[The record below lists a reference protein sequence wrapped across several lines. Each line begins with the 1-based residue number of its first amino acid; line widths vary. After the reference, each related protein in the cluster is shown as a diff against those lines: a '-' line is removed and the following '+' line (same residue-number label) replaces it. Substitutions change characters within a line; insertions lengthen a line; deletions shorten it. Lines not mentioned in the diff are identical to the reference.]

1 MLRLE
6 LTTWQR
12 IMAVQALNGQTGHIS
27 TIRKA
32 LKLLEILE
40 LNEEERVAVE
50 LRELQPGQYM
60 WTDTQR
66 RFELEIKDRELA
78 AFLRRAVEQYGQWPV
93 EYAAHVLDL
102 CQQLG
107 IEEGSDGDEDL

>member
-1 MLRLE
+1 MLKLE
-6 LTTWQR
+6 LTVWQR
-12 IMAVQALNGQTGHIS
+12 IMCVQTLNAQAGHIS

-40 LNEEERVAVE
+40 LNEEERVAVG

-78 AFLRRAVEQYGQWPV
+78 AFLRRAVEQFGQWPV
-93 EYAAHVLDL
+93 EHAAEVLDL
-102 CQQLG
+102 FQQLG
-107 IEEGSDGDEDL
+107 ADEPTASNS